1 MGGMAGAGA
10 GSTLSGGLGWG
21 ILQGGWRSGSPAGAS
36 PLHSTLPP
44 LFLGHKDTELHLRLL
59 RVFGLPVLQSSNY
72 RQEIHIKRKKRPEH
86 PAFDASRSRSP
97 GEMTDSQVSPWCPA
111 PCSCR
116 FPSPFLSAFE
126 RNKGEQG
133 RGGLHRGRH
142 TGRPLGSAC
151 MVMAFLA
158 AGGSRC
164 SCVLPAFLGAPC
176 IPVGPV
182 LSAGAAA
189 PSPQPHPAEQPLLR
203 AGPAPAG
210 HKGLP
215 TTTAAGRLGGGFYPQ
230 PGRGAPVHLYL
241 NACTRRP
248 VRPSPTRGAEGLSV
262 TDILYRTTGSK
273 DQGR

>member
-97 GEMTDSQVSPWCPA
+97 GEMTDSQASPWCPA

-182 LSAGAAA
+182 LSPSREAGGSLGVGPSRAA
-189 PSPQPHPAEQPLLR
+189 PSEGR
-203 AGPAPAG
+203 AGPGRPQGPADDHG
-210 HKGLP
+210 SWE
-215 TTTAAGRLGGGFYPQ
+215 AGRGLLPPAW
-230 PGRGAPVHLYL
+230 PGRTCTPVPERLYQAFRQTL
-241 NACTRRP
+241 THER
-248 VRPSPTRGAEGLSV
+248 S
-262 TDILYRTTGSK
+262 
-273 DQGR
+273 